1 MGLADLL
8 KTSTQKPVETETFFK
23 VSTLIASEESTVPYI
38 ILG

>member
-23 VSTLIASEESTVPYI
+23 VNALIACEESIVPYS